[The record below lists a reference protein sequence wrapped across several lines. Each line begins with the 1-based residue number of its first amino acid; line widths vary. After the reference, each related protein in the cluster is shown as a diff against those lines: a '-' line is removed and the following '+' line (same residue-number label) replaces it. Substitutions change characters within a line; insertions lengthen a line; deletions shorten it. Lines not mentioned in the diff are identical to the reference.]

1 MYATVPT
8 LHLHLDET
16 GDWKFTPKSPS
27 KYLILTLA
35 WTYNPQP
42 LATDLTNLRFSVV
55 KAGTSL
61 ECFHATEDRQV
72 VRDQVVGTMTKHTD
86 WAFAAV
92 VMEKRK
98 VNPVL
103 YEPDRFYPKFA
114 SPLLRFVLRGRS
126 YRPDTNRVLVYADTL
141 PMNTN
146 AKREGVL
153 KALKE
158 TCAQTLPSGVE
169 HHVYSYRSHSNK
181 WLQVADYCCWGMR
194 KKWEAN
200 NTRTYDQLSP
210 RLAKPELVITDGG
223 DGTTYY

>member
-1 MYATVPT
+1 MYASVPT

-35 WTYNPQP
+35 WTCNPQP

-72 VRDQVVGTMTKHTD
+72 IRDQVVGTMTK
-86 WAFAAV
+86 
-92 VMEKRK
+92 
-98 VNPVL
+98 
-103 YEPDRFYPKFA
+103 
-114 SPLLRFVLRGRS
+114 
-126 YRPDTNRVLVYADTL
+126 